1 MPGDNP
7 SGQEATGMV
16 YAIPWRKGPAARVV
30 MNTNKTGS
38 PMEEVLSLIKEQD
51 FSTIPSV
58 LSEMLRISNDPNA
71 DVADLAQLCEKD
83 IATSARMLRT
93 ANSIYFATRYQ
104 NRARTLKE
112 AIVRIGFKAAQEIIM
127 SSVVRVA
134 MITRHSVMDYSTI
147 GLWKHSI
154 AVGIGNRLIH
164 TRQHGEIRSLD
175 PFLAG
180 LLHDMGIAIE
190 HQTMFARGFSDAIQN
205 RYANASLLTEE
216 ESKAFGFTHEEIG
229 EALARKWKFPDYL
242 VSVIGNHHGAKTGD
256 EAAARLCHINR
267 ISEWLCFSLNIGY
280 CDFSKVHADLL
291 AQSREALELGTDDI
305 DWVAGRMHQEMEAL
319 TSIGWFSDYRL
330 RVA

>member
-1 MPGDNP
+1 
-7 SGQEATGMV
+7 
-16 YAIPWRKGPAARVV
+16 
-30 MNTNKTGS
+30 
-38 PMEEVLSLIKEQD
+38 MENVLALVKELD

-58 LSEMLRISNDPNA
+58 LTEMLRISNDPNS
-71 DVADLAQLCEKD
+71 DVSDLARLCEKD
-83 IATSARMLRT
+83 IATSARVLRT

-104 NRARTLKE
+104 NRARTLKD

-134 MITRHSVMDYSTI
+134 MTTHQSVMDYSTI

-164 TRQHGEIRSLD
+164 TRQHGETKSLD

-180 LLHDMGIAIE
+180 LLHDMGIAVE
-190 HQTMFARGFSDAIQN
+190 HQTLFARGFSDAVQN

-216 ESKAFGFTHEEIG
+216 ESKALGFTHEEIG
-229 EALARKWKFPDYL
+229 KALANKWKFPDYL
-242 VSVIGNHHGAKTGD
+242 AAVIGNHHGEETGD
-256 EAAARLCHINR
+256 EATRLLCHINR
-267 ISEWLCFSLNIGY
+267 ISEWLCFSLNLGY
-280 CDFSKVHADLL
+280 CDFSKAHADHLG
-291 AQSREALELGTDDI
+291 QSREALEMSTEDI

-319 TSIGWFSDYRL
+319 SSIGWFSDYRL